1 MVGRRG
7 TGRRVAA
14 RLARLSEVENG
25 VPRWVV
31 LRVTG
36 EAEAFRDTV
45 HRELEGS
52 EAEALAAMLRM
63 IDTFEQASSEKKRL
77 RQRRQVFRVSERR
90 YFVRVHNRFSNAE
103 AQFTLAEL
111 IADTHDDD
119 VPDTASHASL

>member
-1 MVGRRG
+1 M
-7 TGRRVAA
+7 AA